1 MSVKGRLYYAHT
13 FTRAQHNPYNA
24 IAIPRD
30 TTHNTLEASSV
41 SDNRVDGGSGLWS
54 NTIVCHVARPFMSHC
69 PRVVWMVSYL
79 SSSFQCPLTQLEPWL
94 QQIHR
99 FIDTPSR
106 AAAPEWIQS
115 HFPNNFPFLRH
126 PLVAARLFRLSNL
139 AIRWKV
145 PRQHILQPAA
155 VIQFNSS
162 FDAPP
167 RLSSAL
173 PCLPR
178 NPCAEWADE
187 YKVILCVLVIL
198 NRSIQI
204 SDKLQSIRNRLVMLY
219 WWLDHSSPTL

>member
-41 SDNRVDGGSGLWS
+41 RQRQQSRRRQRSLIKHNCLPRRSS
-54 NTIVCHVARPFMSHC
+54 FHVA
-69 PRVVWMVSYL
+69 L
-79 SSSFQCPLTQLEPWL
+79 SSCRLDGVIFVQLLSMPSHSTRTLTTTNPPLYRHP
-94 QQIHR
+94 
-99 FIDTPSR
+99 
-106 AAAPEWIQS
+106 
-115 HFPNNFPFLRH
+115 FPCRRTRVNSIPFPKQFSILALY
-126 PLVAARLFRLSNL
+126 PLVASRLFRLSNL

-145 PRQHILQPAA
+145 PRRHILQPAA

-204 SDKLQSIRNRLVMLY
+204 SDKLQSIRNRLVLLY
-219 WWLDHSSPTL
+219 